1 MQGAKPLPSI
11 RRFIARRSLA
21 SADAQFSLDYN
32 REKDAVFVVDEASML
47 ANYSFD
53 PSAFGS
59 GNLLDDLVTLR
70 ASGKP
75 VVG

>member
-1 MQGAKPLPSI
+1 MPGQKAFTIHKKI
-11 RRFIARRSLA
+11 YRQKSLA

-59 GNLLDDLVTLR
+59 GNLLDDLICVTCVR
-70 ASGKP
+70 EA